1 MIIGCDFGIT
11 NTDVVLRKADG
22 SERFFSFASNQVN
35 GEISAI
41 IDLLGNNID
50 VATIDKI
57 YVTGGKSSDLPKKFL
72 KKEVLHI
79 NEIFA
84 IGNGA
89 RKIYQFQDNA
99 LIVSTGSGTTC
110 VTYKD
115 GDYALLGGISMGGG
129 TLDGMSS
136 LVLDSI
142 SSTELD
148 NLANNGDL
156 KKTDLKIGDV
166 VNQIG
171 NLSNDVTAVNLG
183 KLKRSDNFSDDDIAL
198 AICNMVG
205 EVIGTVAYLNAFL
218 LGTSEVYFV
227 GRTSLLSNVRIGI
240 EKRLEIAGIN
250 GCFGKN
256 REYANAI
263 GCMSD

>member
-1 MIIGCDFGIT
+1 
-11 NTDVVLRKADG
+11 
-22 SERFFSFASNQVN
+22 
-35 GEISAI
+35 
-41 IDLLGNNID
+41 
-50 VATIDKI
+50 
-57 YVTGGKSSDLPKKFL
+57 
-72 KKEVLHI
+72 
-79 NEIFA
+79 
-84 IGNGA
+84 
-89 RKIYQFQDNA
+89 
-99 LIVSTGSGTTC
+99 
-110 VTYKD
+110 
-115 GDYALLGGISMGGG
+115 MGGG

-136 LVLDSI
+136 LMLDSI

-183 KLKRSDNFSDDDIAL
+183 KLKRSNNFSDDDIAL

-240 EKRLEIAGIN
+240 EKRLQIAGIN

>member
-35 GEISAI
+35 GELSAI
-41 IDLLGNNID
+41 IDLLGNHID

-110 VTYKD
+110 VAYKD
-115 GDYALLGGISMGGG
+115 SDYALLGGISMGGG

-136 LVLDSI
+136 LILDSI
-142 SSTELD
+142 SPTELD

-183 KLKRSDNFSDDDIAL
+183 KLKRCDNFSDGDIAL

-256 REYANAI
+256 IEYANAI
-263 GCMSD
+263 GCISD

>member
-11 NTDVVLRKADG
+11 NTDVALKGSDG

-41 IDLLGNNID
+41 IDLLGNQID
-50 VATIDKI
+50 AAKIEKI

-72 KKEVLHI
+72 SKEVHHV

-89 RKIYQFQDNA
+89 RKIYQLQDNA

-110 VTYKD
+110 VTYKN
-115 GDYALLGGISMGGG
+115 GSYTLLGGVSVGGG
-129 TLDGMSS
+129 TLDGLSS
-136 LVLDSI
+136 LILDSFSPI
-142 SSTELD
+142 ELD
-148 NLANNGDL
+148 NLARNGNL
-156 KKTDLKIGDV
+156 RKTDLKIGDV

-183 KLKRSDNFSDDDIAL
+183 KLKRCDDFGDDDIAL
-198 AICNMVG
+198 AICNMIG

-218 LGTSEVYFV
+218 LETSEVYFV
-227 GRTSLLSNVRIGI
+227 GRTSLLDSVRVGI
-240 EKRLEIAGIN
+240 EKRLKIAGIS
-250 GCFGKN
+250 GLFGNN
-256 REYANAI
+256 REFANAI
-263 GCMSD
+263 GCISD

>member
-50 VATIDKI
+50 VATIKKI

-72 KKEVLHI
+72 KKEVLHV

-115 GDYALLGGISMGGG
+115 GDCALLGGISIGGG

-136 LVLDSI
+136 LILDYI
-142 SSTELD
+142 SPTELD

-183 KLKRSDNFSDDDIAL
+183 KLKRSDNFSDGDIAL

-256 REYANAI
+256 IEYANAI
-263 GCMSD
+263 GCISD

>member
-11 NTDVVLRKADG
+11 NTDVALKRSDG
-22 SERFFSFASNQVN
+22 SVRFFSFASNQVD
-35 GEISAI
+35 GDISTI
-41 IDLLGNNID
+41 IDLLGNQID
-50 VATIDKI
+50 AATIEKI
-57 YVTGGKSSDLPKKFL
+57 YVTGGKSSDLPKSFSE
-72 KKEVLHI
+72 KEVLHV

-89 RKIYQFQDNA
+89 RKIYQFPDNA

-115 GDYALLGGISMGGG
+115 NDYAHLGGISVGGG
-129 TLDGMSS
+129 ALDGMSS
-136 LVLDSI
+136 LILDSI
-142 SSTELD
+142 SSIELD

-156 KKTDLKIGDV
+156 RKTDLKIGDV

-171 NLSNDVTAVNLG
+171 SLSDDVTAVNLG
-183 KLKRSDNFSDDDIAL
+183 KLRRSDNFSDDDVAL

-218 LGTSEVYFV
+218 MGTTEVYFV

-240 EKRLEIAGIN
+240 EKRLKIAGIT
-250 GCFGKN
+250 GWFGEN
-256 REYANAI
+256 REFANAI
-263 GCMSD
+263 GCIRG

>member
-41 IDLLGNNID
+41 IDLLGNHVD

-72 KKEVLHI
+72 KKEILHV

-115 GDYALLGGISMGGG
+115 SDYALLGGISMGGG
-129 TLDGMSS
+129 TLI
-136 LVLDSI
+136 LDSI
-142 SSTELD
+142 SPTELD

-183 KLKRSDNFSDDDIAL
+183 KLKRCDNFSDGDIAL

-256 REYANAI
+256 IEYANAI
-263 GCMSD
+263 GCISD

>member
-1 MIIGCDFGIT
+1 MLQKLT
-11 NTDVVLRKADG
+11 
-22 SERFFSFASNQVN
+22 
-35 GEISAI
+35 
-41 IDLLGNNID
+41 
-50 VATIDKI
+50 KI

-72 KKEVLHI
+72 KKKSFILTKSLQLGMEL
-79 NEIFA
+79 
-84 IGNGA
+84 

-205 EVIGTVAYLNAFL
+205 EVIGTVAYLNAF
-218 LGTSEVYFV
+218 TRNFRSVFCWQNFI
-227 GRTSLLSNVRIGI
+227 T
-240 EKRLEIAGIN
+240 
-250 GCFGKN
+250 
-256 REYANAI
+256 
-263 GCMSD
+263 

>member
-1 MIIGCDFGIT
+1 
-11 NTDVVLRKADG
+11 
-22 SERFFSFASNQVN
+22 
-35 GEISAI
+35 
-41 IDLLGNNID
+41 
-50 VATIDKI
+50 
-57 YVTGGKSSDLPKKFL
+57 
-72 KKEVLHI
+72 
-79 NEIFA
+79 
-84 IGNGA
+84 
-89 RKIYQFQDNA
+89 
-99 LIVSTGSGTTC
+99 
-110 VTYKD
+110 
-115 GDYALLGGISMGGG
+115 MGGG

-136 LVLDSI
+136 LILDSI
-142 SSTELD
+142 SPTELD

-183 KLKRSDNFSDDDIAL
+183 KLKRSNNFSDDDIAL

-240 EKRLEIAGIN
+240 EKRLQIAGIN
-250 GCFGKN
+250 GCFGKK

-263 GCMSD
+263 GSMSD